1 MIFDLQ
7 KASMSKRISAF
18 LFDIILLGAL
28 IVGIAFLLSGMLNYD
43 RYQNTLNSAYAD
55 YEARYG
61 VTFEQTGDG
70 FMQMSPAEQEN
81 YNQAYT
87 ALTNDKEAMAAYNM
101 VVNLTLVITSL
112 SILFG
117 YLILEFAVPLCF
129 KNGQTLGKK
138 IFGIGVMHKSGIQIT
153 PMLLF
158 FRTVLGKYTLET
170 MVPVLILMMIFFNV
184 IGRLGT
190 IILGLF
196 LLLQIIIVIATPGRC
211 LLHDLLAQTVAV
223 DISSQKI
230 FKDGAELLAY
240 KQKMHA
246 EEVQRQSY

>member
-55 YEARYG
+55 YETRYG